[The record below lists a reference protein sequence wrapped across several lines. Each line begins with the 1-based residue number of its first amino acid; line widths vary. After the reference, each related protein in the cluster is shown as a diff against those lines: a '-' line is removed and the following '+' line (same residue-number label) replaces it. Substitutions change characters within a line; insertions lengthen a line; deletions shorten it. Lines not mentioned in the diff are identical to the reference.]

1 MFLTFLTR
9 CFVLAQWNCVVSPP
23 FILPFYMLPYIF
35 LLILYFIRRYTNF
48 QKRFIYSYLLRKFLE
63 ILQFFQY
70 TKIYEAMENVG
81 IALFYRICVV
91 ATIKTMK
98 LLIQEILSEDE
109 NLISIFHFLCKA
121 IVPIYCSVF
130 LPLLLSK
137 KFLSCSICFIK
148 FLILCTRRLLML
160 MFMLMLTIFNQ
171 NLGVIAKILSRR
183 YCFPVFNLMFYYIFL
198 KRNR

>member
-1 MFLTFLTR
+1 MWFFYHTFYHFTYYQTFFFWFYFL
-9 CFVLAQWNCVVSPP
+9 WDS
-23 FILPFYMLPYIF
+23 ILSYIF
-35 LLILYFIRRYTNF
+35 VP
-48 QKRFIYSYLLRKFLE
+48 
-63 ILQFFQY
+63 QFFQY

-121 IVPIYCSVF
+121 IVPIYSSVY

-183 YCFPVFNLMFYYIFL
+183 SCFPVFNLMFYYIFL